1 MVIKEIIV
9 INDNI
14 IQYVFKNSDTNPHID
29 LNITVILNGDR
40 AVLIDVG
47 YPRHARLVREDLSL
61 KGISVEKIIISH
73 YHPDHAAG
81 AVEFPDIP
89 LACSKN
95 YKDNF
100 YLCSEVWSTT
110 YKYKEP
116 DELISHMQTYMF
128 RNNRFKFIE
137 APGHSKCSLIT
148 VINDNIAHVGDLILY
163 SAYDKQALPFICNDG
178 SFTGHIKSLELL
190 KDSGF
195 DVLLLAHG
203 KPLVG
208 ESIIKEEIDK
218 RIYYL
223 KKMIETNGRGTLD
236 DCALGGANNW
246 AFSKWHITNC
256 RNFRLIRD

>member
-89 LACSKN
+89 
-95 YKDNF
+95 KDGG
-100 YLCSEVWSTT
+100 
-110 YKYKEP
+110 
-116 DELISHMQTYMF
+116 
-128 RNNRFKFIE
+128 R
-137 APGHSKCSLIT
+137 
-148 VINDNIAHVGDLILY
+148 
-163 SAYDKQALPFICNDG
+163 
-178 SFTGHIKSLELL
+178 IK
-190 KDSGF
+190 
-195 DVLLLAHG
+195 
-203 KPLVG
+203 
-208 ESIIKEEIDK
+208 ESIFDSLSQDCLTVWIKFD
-218 RIYYL
+218 
-223 KKMIETNGRGTLD
+223 
-236 DCALGGANNW
+236 
-246 AFSKWHITNC
+246 ITYT
-256 RNFRLIRD
+256 FVIK